1 MSLLDTAKDWSL
13 FREALGPSCDLTEKE
28 FERLTVPA
36 RLERLVAVVGRE
48 PLVAEI
54 NAALQRLKVGYTN
67 GDEGLSC
74 GTQHYGGVALGWCP
88 YAYEDPTFLP
98 MNPYRF
104 LPALVRLEER
114 LTEEPGSW
122 DVHRKV
128 RRLCTRTR

>member
-1 MSLLDTAKDWSL
+1 MSLLETARDWTL
-13 FREALGPSCDLTEKE
+13 FREVLGQSCDLTEKE
-28 FERLTVPA
+28 FKRLTVPA
-36 RLERLVAVVGRE
+36 RLERLVAAVGME

-54 NAALQRLKVGYTN
+54 NATLGRLKVGYNN

-74 GTQHYGGVALGWCP
+74 DIQRHGGVSLGWCP

-104 LPALVRLEER
+104 LPALIRLEER
-114 LTEEPGSW
+114 LKAERGSW
-122 DVHRKV
+122 DVHRQV

>member
-1 MSLLDTAKDWSL
+1 MSLLDTARNWTL

-28 FERLTVPA
+28 FKRLAVPA
-36 RLERLVAVVGRE
+36 RLERLVAVVGRD

-54 NAALQRLKVGYTN
+54 NATLLRLKVGYD
-67 GDEGLSC
+67 GDGDGLFC
-74 GTQHYGGVALGWCP
+74 DIQPYGGVTLGWCP
-88 YAYEDPTFLP
+88 YVYEDPTFIP

-104 LPALVRLEER
+104 LPSLFRLKER
-114 LTEEPGSW
+114 LKRRPDYW